1 MTRHHKIEIIPAIL
15 PSDFRE
21 ILEKADLVK
30 GFTKTIQIDIC
41 DGHFV
46 PSFTWPYIK
55 HDDSYE
61 RMLHEED
68 GLPFWKEL
76 DYEFDLMVDHPEK
89 IIEDW
94 VMVGATRIV
103 IHAEAK
109 GDVVGAIN
117 ALGGR
122 VEVGLAFNIDTDIV
136 IPASVKESLDGLSCI
151 DFIQLMGIDRVGYQ
165 GQKFD
170 EKVIKKIKSTKTKY
184 PNIPIS
190 IDGAVSL
197 ETAPRLI
204 AAGANRLV
212 IGSAIFE
219 TDNPIDAVMRFK
231 TL

>member
-1 MTRHHKIEIIPAIL
+1 MTRHPRIEILPAIL
-15 PSDFRE
+15 PGDFRE
-21 ILEKADLVK
+21 VLEKADLMK
-30 GFTKTIQIDIC
+30 GFVKTVQVDVC

-46 PSFTWPYIK
+46 PSFTWPYKK

-89 IIEDW
+89 VIEDW
-94 VMVGATRIV
+94 VMVGATRII
-103 IHAEAK
+103 IHTEAK
-109 GDVVGAIN
+109 GDIVGAVN
-117 ALGGR
+117 ALTGR
-122 VEVGLAFNIDTDIV
+122 VEVGLAFNIETPV
-136 IPASVKESLDGLSCI
+136 EIPAGIDEASVSS
-151 DFIQLMGIDRVGYQ
+151 IQLMGIDRIGYQ

-170 EKVIKKIKSTKTKY
+170 EKVIEKIKSTKAKY
-184 PNIPIS
+184 PDILIS

-197 ETAPRLI
+197 ETAPQLI

-219 TDNPIDAVMRFK
+219 AENPIDAVMRFK
-231 TL
+231 AL

>member
-1 MTRHHKIEIIPAIL
+1 MKKIEIIPAIL
-15 PSDFRE
+15 PRDFAE
-21 ILEKADLVK
+21 IAENIELIK
-30 GFTKTIQIDIC
+30 GFTKTVQIDIC

-46 PSFTWPYIK
+46 SSFTWPYKK

-61 RMLHEED
+61 KMLHEEE
-68 GLPFWKEL
+68 GLPAWQEL

-89 IIEDW
+89 VIEDW
-94 VMVGATRIV
+94 VMVGATRII

-109 GDVVGAIN
+109 GDVVGAVNELI
-117 ALGGR
+117 GR
-122 VEVGLAFNIDTDIV
+122 AEIGLAFNIDTPV
-136 IPASVKESLDGLSCI
+136 EIPAGV

-170 EKVIKKIKSTKTKY
+170 EKVIEKIRATRVKY
-184 PNIPIS
+184 PDLPIS

-197 ETAPRLI
+197 ETAPMLI

-219 TDNPIDAVMRFK
+219 SDNPIDAIAKFK
-231 TL
+231 SL

>member
-117 ALGGR
+117 A
-122 VEVGLAFNIDTDIV
+122 
-136 IPASVKESLDGLSCI
+136 
-151 DFIQLMGIDRVGYQ
+151 
-165 GQKFD
+165 
-170 EKVIKKIKSTKTKY
+170 
-184 PNIPIS
+184 
-190 IDGAVSL
+190 
-197 ETAPRLI
+197 
-204 AAGANRLV
+204 RLV
-212 IGSAIFE
+212 DADRSIVRFDDIKALLSQCESHHLPQPFFVVYDQNSFHRLPGVTQSSAAA
-219 TDNPIDAVMRFK
+219 TSA
-231 TL
+231 L